1 LSHFLSVPGVSV
13 CMHEATEF
21 ASNSQEF
28 WSNAEQFVLGRE
40 FFGNSDSANIL
51 VLPSILAERPLTRVV
66 WIERPIAEIRKSLTR
81 AKIPFREGW
90 DRVLTEKRDS
100 YADYFDLSMDYR
112 ELDTMAGC
120 RKIWEICL
128 PGVQFD
134 YGRWGQYSAKKIC
147 YSADNPYP
155 EKSYEK
161 LLNWI
166 WTETQ
171 RIPIKEA

>member
-1 LSHFLSVPGVSV
+1 
-13 CMHEATEF
+13 MHEATEF
-21 ASNSQEF
+21 ASNAQEF
-28 WSNAEQFVLGRE
+28 WSNADYFSRERE

-66 WIERPIAEIRKSLTR
+66 WIERPIAEVRKSLIR

-100 YADYFDLSMDYR
+100 YAEYFDLIMDYR
-112 ELDTMAGC
+112 DLGTMDGC
-120 RKIWEICL
+120 RKIWECCL

-134 YGRWGQYSAKKIC
+134 YGRWGQYNARRIC

-155 EKSYEK
+155 EKCYEK

-166 WTETQ
+166 WTEVQ